1 MDSKPG
7 VKGQY
12 TVVELDK
19 MDDGKAIRAEM
30 FNVIDRSSVPAIF
43 FDGEFVGGCNDG
55 GTRGG
60 LAKMEESGELDQILQ
75 KILG

>member
-1 MDSKPG
+1 M
-7 VKGQY
+7 VI
-12 TVVELDK
+12 ELDER
-19 MDDGKAIRAEM
+19 DDGKAIRAEM

-55 GTRGG
+55 GSRGG
-60 LAKMEESGELDQILQ
+60 LVKMDESGELDQLLQ